1 MRGTARRALLAC
13 ALAALI
19 ASEARAQE
27 EGFRCT
33 TYDRCALRL
42 EGAELLRGA
51 DGVPVARLGLIS
63 GRLAEVEWSSDSAS
77 RFAASFRS
85 NYESGRMLQG
95 VAIAVS
101 AFAAV
106 LVIQDPDAD
115 SNRTAFYSAALVGS
129 ALAAVGRRVEEHG
142 RRQLSRA
149 LWWHNRA
156 FAR

>member
-1 MRGTARRALLAC
+1 VRGAVLRALLAC
-13 ALAALI
+13 ALGAVL
-19 ASEARAQE
+19 ASDARAQE

-42 EGAELLRGA
+42 EGAQLLRGA
-51 DGVPVARLGLIS
+51 DGVPVARLGLLS

-77 RFAASFRS
+77 RLAARFRA

-115 SNRTAFYSAALVGS
+115 SNRTAFYSAALVS
-129 ALAAVGRRVEEHG
+129 TALGAVGRRVEEHG

-149 LWWHNRA
+149 LWWHNRD